1 MANIGWIIFNVIRYF
16 HSIKGA
22 LNQGYSSFESFIFS
36 PNVMRGQLII
46 PICLIII
53 FYLSGYY
60 VSIFR
65 KSRLQE
71 VITTVLSTVFATIGI
86 FFAVMIND
94 TIDDRM
100 ANYEMIFCLWLSLF
114 VPVYIAR
121 YLITHNATV
130 NIQSRKWVFKT
141 LVIGNGV
148 NAHRVIAN
156 LNSMK
161 QSLGYGISAF
171 VNIPGETPA
180 NKKNETVCELD
191 TIESYCKN
199 NEISELLVIPTIE
212 NNQVIFDIVN
222 RLFPLRLSLLTT
234 PDLSQILLSRV
245 SLSNITGEPLVN
257 VAAGGMSDF
266 DTIMK
271 RLLDIVLSFFA
282 LLFLSPIILVISI
295 LVKLDSNG
303 SVFYKQ
309 ERVGMN
315 NIPFMIYKFRTMVS
329 NSEPNGIPQLTKYDD
344 VRITCI
350 GKFMRKYRIDELP
363 QFYNI
368 IKGDM
373 SLVGPRPERRY
384 FINQIMEKAPYYALL
399 HKIRPGLTSLGMV
412 KYGYASNLDE
422 MLERLKYDIIYI
434 ENMSL
439 TNDLKILIYT
449 VKTVITGKGL

>member
-1 MANIGWIIFNVIRYF
+1 MFNVIRYF

-22 LNQGYSSFESFIFS
+22 INQGYSSFESFILS
-36 PNVMRGQLII
+36 PNVIMGQLVI
-46 PICLIII
+46 PVCLLIV

-71 VITTVLSTVFATIGI
+71 IITTILSTLFATTGI

-94 TIDDRM
+94 KIDDRM

-130 NIQSRKWVFKT
+130 NIQSRKWVINT

-156 LNSMK
+156 LNAMK

-171 VNIPGETPA
+171 VNIPDEVPA
-180 NKKNETVCELD
+180 SKKNEIVCEFEE
-191 TIESYCKN
+191 IETYCKEHN
-199 NEISELLVIPTIE
+199 ISELLVIPTNK
-212 NNQVIFDIVN
+212 NNQLIFDIVN
-222 RLFPLRLSLLTT
+222 RLFPLRLPLLTT

-271 RLLDIVLSFFA
+271 RTFDIVFSILA
-282 LLFLSPIILVISI
+282 LILLSPLMLIFAII
-295 LVKLDSNG
+295 VKLDSKG
-303 SVFYKQ
+303 PVFYKQ

-315 NIPFMIYKFRTMVS
+315 NIPFMIYKFRTMIS
-329 NSEPNGIPQLTKYDD
+329 NSEPDGIPQLTKNDD
-344 VRITCI
+344 NRITRI

-363 QFYNI
+363 QFFNI

-384 FINQIMEKAPYYALL
+384 FINKIMMKAPYYALL
-399 HKIRPGLTSLGMV
+399 HQIRPGLTSLGMV

-439 TNDLKILIYT
+439 TNDIKILIYT
-449 VKTVITGKGL
+449 VKTVITGRGL